1 MTERE
6 VVVTYTHLS
15 NYMLTHLYRCC
26 KDDDEG
32 SNVCKCVGKQ
42 MQSSGSNLG
51 LKNILSSEWGHM
63 VKKRMEPM
71 SQCLQPTAV
80 ASCSQ

>member
-42 MQSSGSNLG
+42 MHKRRKKLGVANVSKMGSPDQKDQNPL
-51 LKNILSSEWGHM
+51 
-63 VKKRMEPM
+63 P
-71 SQCLQPTAV
+71 
-80 ASCSQ
+80 